1 MIAAQENVDQHFEI
15 TPSTT
20 VGGSTFNA
28 PALKINGADN
38 AATFA
43 GDVTLDNSG
52 SGDRTLTIST
62 TTGGDPT
69 IVFNSDAANRSGLIR
84 YQDNGTNIG
93 RIEYVHNGDRLAFQ
107 AGSATGETMSI
118 KNTGVGI
125 GTTSPATGYK
135 LQVKRD
141 TNVNIGFGLQNSG
154 ASLEAVN
161 DAVNANIP
169 FSLYGSKILLLNGN
183 VGIGTSSPNMKLN
196 IHHADQDGLRFNCAD
211 GLETFIDFGDASDN
225 DIGRISYDHADNH
238 MAFRANNAER
248 MRITPDGGG
257 SFAIIKAQQG
267 TYNSIAALSLYG
279 TNPNANGG
287 SVVSRSTVFSQSDGT
302 AFGANLTVGSNA
314 HGNAT
319 GIEVSAGSS
328 GANIIARDGANNHNW
343 FPYTDGNN
351 YYSADNHTFRGGT
364 NNTPNYMIINS
375 SGNVGIGTT
384 SPGTKLDINSGISSS
399 SINAIQISQNTD
411 GIIKPASAFGV
422 AIQNGG
428 QNTNAADLF
437 ISTASGGS
445 LAERMRITSSGRVGI
460 GTTTPDANTEIVQG
474 NQTIPNLLLSNHSGG
489 GSGYVFQRWQYIPNF
504 TGYKLDLV
512 QKVTSG
518 VVRFAFD
525 MSNNSVAYSNVLV
538 LDRGNVGVGIETPT
552 YGLDVRRS
560 SGAQFYHEVTTEATA
575 NIRCRHEGAETTSDR
590 ATQISFRDDGDND
603 VGSIK
608 SSGSATFYNT
618 SSDYRLKQ
626 NEKDFNG
633 LDLVD
638 NIKVYDFE
646 WKKDGGK
653 DYGVFAHELQEIV
666 PEAVSGEKDG
676 EEMQGVDY
684 SKLVPILLKSI
695 QELKQEIEILKNK

>member
-1 MIAAQENVDQHFEI
+1 M
-15 TPSTT
+15 
-20 VGGSTFNA
+20 G
-28 PALKINGADN
+28 
-38 AATFA
+38 
-43 GDVTLDNSG
+43 
-52 SGDRTLTIST
+52 
-62 TTGGDPT
+62 
-69 IVFNSDAANRSGLIR
+69 
-84 YQDNGTNIG
+84 
-93 RIEYVHNGDRLAFQ
+93 
-107 AGSATGETMSI
+107 
-118 KNTGVGI
+118 
-125 GTTSPATGYK
+125 
-135 LQVKRD
+135 
-141 TNVNIGFGLQNSG
+141 
-154 ASLEAVN
+154 
-161 DAVNANIP
+161 
-169 FSLYGSKILLLNGN
+169 
-183 VGIGTSSPNMKLN
+183 
-196 IHHADQDGLRFNCAD
+196 
-211 GLETFIDFGDASDN
+211 
-225 DIGRISYDHADNH
+225 
-238 MAFRANNAER
+238 
-248 MRITPDGGG
+248 
-257 SFAIIKAQQG
+257 
-267 TYNSIAALSLYG
+267 
-279 TNPNANGG
+279 
-287 SVVSRSTVFSQSDGT
+287 
-302 AFGANLTVGSNA
+302 
-314 HGNAT
+314 
-319 GIEVSAGSS
+319 
-328 GANIIARDGANNHNW
+328 
-343 FPYTDGNN
+343 
-351 YYSADNHTFRGGT
+351 
-364 NNTPNYMIINS
+364 
-375 SGNVGIGTT
+375 
-384 SPGTKLDINSGISSS
+384 
-399 SINAIQISQNTD
+399 
-411 GIIKPASAFGV
+411 
-422 AIQNGG
+422 
-428 QNTNAADLF
+428 
-437 ISTASGGS
+437 
-445 LAERMRITSSGRVGI
+445 ITSSGRVGI
-460 GTTTPDANTEIVQG
+460 GTTTPDANTEMVQG